1 LALLT
6 IVGKRPCYHFDVTI
20 TDTTLSAQAVHCQ
33 VQRAMTGEQR
43 LLMAL
48 EMSMF
53 ARELQTA
60 RIRQEHPEWPDAE
73 VARELLRLA
82 FQPGP
87 APARL
92 R

>member
-1 LALLT
+1 M
-6 IVGKRPCYHFDVTI
+6 TI
-20 TDTTLSAQAVHCQ
+20 TDTTPSAQAVHWQ

-43 LLMAL
+43 LLIAL
-48 EMSMF
+48 EMSIF

-60 RIRQEHPEWPDAE
+60 RIRQEHPEWPDTE

-82 FQPGP
+82 FQPGLVR
-87 APARL
+87 ARL

>member
-1 LALLT
+1 
-6 IVGKRPCYHFDVTI
+6 VTI
-20 TDTTLSAQAVHCQ
+20 TDTTPSAQAVHWQ
-33 VQRAMTGEQR
+33 VQRARTGEQR

-48 EMSMF
+48 EMSLF

-60 RIRQEHPEWPDAE
+60 RIRQEHPEWPDTE

-87 APARL
+87 GPAWL